1 MRAKVVPESHAA
13 STEQTYA
20 PTGAQS
26 VVGFQLEVEKDKNNN
41 KLSLQPD
48 TGVIDI
54 EEAYQKC
61 LLTLAANFA

>member
-1 MRAKVVPESHAA
+1 M
-13 STEQTYA
+13 
-20 PTGAQS
+20 
-26 VVGFQLEVEKDKNNN
+26 VGFQLEVEKDKNNN

-54 EEAYQKC
+54 KEAYQKC